1 MFTCL
6 SQFHEILTLMPC
18 YNCMQK
24 QVEGEFIMS
33 PLDLVVVLGVS
44 AFVIIVSLIMAMYML
59 KQSQSDN

>member
-1 MFTCL
+1 
-6 SQFHEILTLMPC
+6 
-18 YNCMQK
+18 
-24 QVEGEFIMS
+24 MS